1 MTENEYVKYLEKHFT
16 ENDNAVLK
24 FIDYSNDKT
33 NIVVKGTVE
42 EWKKFIGE
50 AV

>member
-1 MTENEYVKYLEKHFT
+1 MNETEIVRYIKEHFK

-24 FIDYSNDKT
+24 FVDYSKDNT

-42 EWKKFIGE
+42 EWKEFIGDNT
-50 AV
+50 

>member
-1 MTENEYVKYLEKHFT
+1 MNENEIVKYLKEHFSK
-16 ENDNAVLK
+16 NDNAVLK
-24 FIDYSNDKT
+24 FVDYSKDNT

-50 AV
+50 PV